1 MLAHGQELWIW
12 PVDIRKG
19 ILIVV
24 VGLGEGTAAV
34 AAHVRSAPLDLAVC
48 TFSGATA
55 GEEKAVGGGC
65 SCFTLRGSWG
75 FPPPS
80 RQAFAR
86 RVGACHLLSSSFYR
100 CWVGVAWRSTY
111 RFANM

>member
-55 GEEKAVGGGC
+55 GC
-65 SCFTLRGSWG
+65 
-75 FPPPS
+75 
-80 RQAFAR
+80 R
-86 RVGACHLLSSSFYR
+86 RRLFLLHAQRELGLSSSITPSLRPSSGGLPPPILLFLPVLGR
-100 CWVGVAWRSTY
+100 RGVEIHLS
-111 RFANM
+111 FC